1 MPIARDFSEFYE
13 MTRLGV
19 GAVRTPDY
27 KILVEGDSWV
37 SHPLLTN
44 LTTQFDILGKDDFG
58 ILSLADPGD
67 TAVEMFKKEGRRY
80 VGQAKRFDQ
89 AVYNERFG
97 EKWDLIFIS
106 AGGNDIVGPEIA
118 EFVNDYVEGG
128 PSGADLI
135 NREFDRTLK
144 SIVKAYKTMLEIR
157 RRSRVN
163 KQTPIALHVYGYLE
177 PRKVGTKVLG
187 ALLGKGWVKR
197 YLDPKG
203 IPQEDQREIIAAMLT
218 RFRDALM
225 KLAENHENVYV
236 IDTLKVLYKSGQP
249 DLDLWHDEIH
259 PTGEGF
265 RKIAM
270 KIKRDLSQQG
280 SWPGA

>member
-1 MPIARDFSEFYE
+1 MPVARDFSEFYE
-13 MTRLGV
+13 MTRLGE
-19 GAVRTPDY
+19 GIVRTPQY

-37 SHPLLTN
+37 SHPILTN

-67 TAVEMFKKEGRRY
+67 TAVDMFRKVGRRY

-118 EFVNDYVEGG
+118 GFVDDYVEGG
-128 PSGADLI
+128 PSGAGLI
-135 NREFDRTLK
+135 NRQFARTLK
-144 SIVKAYKTMLEIR
+144 DIVKAYKTMLEIR
-157 RRSRVN
+157 KRSRIN
-163 KQTPIALHVYGYLE
+163 KTTPVALHVYGYLE
-177 PRKVGTKVLG
+177 PRLVGTKVFG
-187 ALLGKGWVKR
+187 AMFGKGWVKR

-203 IPQEDQREIIAAMLT
+203 IPHDDQREIIASMLT
-218 RFRDALM
+218 QFRDALTT
-225 KLAENHENVYV
+225 LVADYQNVYV
-236 IDTLKVLYKSGQP
+236 VDTLKVLTRGGQP
-249 DLDLWHDEIH
+249 DLNLWHDEIH

-265 RKIAM
+265 RKIAL
-270 KIKRDLSQQG
+270 KIKRELSAQG
-280 SWPGA
+280 GWPGA